1 MKKIISALL
10 LVATLLSLFSFSLN
24 TSAAAETVLTTDKT
38 TYVEGEPI
46 IVNAKSANTSGKDWL
61 GITVKDDKTGA
72 AIRWNYLTEITEN
85 FDIREA
91 TRLGKNRNNLYSL
104 PAGEYT
110 VFIIP
115 DDLSIKK
122 GYDLILASI
131 DITVIPDP
139 NAAKIPELTLPDKD
153 TYIVT
158 DKTEYVVGETI
169 YVAASSVNA
178 GGKDWIGIFPKGYVG
193 PSIYWDYIST
203 VGKGTTF
210 DIKKASH
217 IGSSMSEYYDFP
229 AGEYTLYIIP
239 DDLNGT
245 PGIPLALASLDIVV
259 KEVPETTEAP
269 ETTLPETTAAPETT
283 LPETTAPETTA
294 PESSSDTGDSFVIF
308 AVIAVIS
315 VLGVAVVA
323 KRREN

>member
-1 MKKIISALL
+1 MKKIICALL
-10 LVATLLSLFSFSLN
+10 LVATLFSLFSFSLN
-24 TSAAAETVLTTDKT
+24 TSAATDTVLTTDKT
-38 TYVEGEPI
+38 TYFEGEPI
-46 IVNAKSANTSGKDWL
+46 IVNAKSANASGKDWL
-61 GITVKDDKTGA
+61 GITVKGDKTGA

-91 TRLGKNRNNLYSL
+91 TRLGKSRVSLYSL

-115 DDLSIKK
+115 DDLSVKK
-122 GYDLILASI
+122 GYDLMLASI

-139 NAAKIPELTLPDKD
+139 NAPKIPELTLPDKD

-158 DKTEYVVGETI
+158 DKTEYVVGDTI

-178 GGKDWIGIFPKGYVG
+178 GGTDWVGIFPKGHVG
-193 PSIYWDYIST
+193 PAIYWEYIST

-210 DIKKASH
+210 DITKVSH
-217 IGSSMSEYYDFP
+217 IGSSMSEYYNFP
-229 AGEYTLYIIP
+229 AGEYTLYLIP
-239 DDLNGT
+239 DNLNGA

-259 KEVPETTEAP
+259 KEAPETTEAP
-269 ETTLPETTAAPETT
+269 DTTATPETAAPETT
-283 LPETTAPETTA
+283 VPETTE

-308 AVIAVIS
+308 AAIAVVSI
-315 VLGVAVVA
+315 LGVAIIA